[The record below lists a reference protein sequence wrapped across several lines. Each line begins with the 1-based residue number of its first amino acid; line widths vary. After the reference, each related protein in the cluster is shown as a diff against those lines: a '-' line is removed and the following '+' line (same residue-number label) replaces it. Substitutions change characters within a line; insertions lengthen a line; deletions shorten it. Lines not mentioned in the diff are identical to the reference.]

1 LGNRLFKGVSH
12 QSLSSLAYLI
22 CILNVGALRIHR
34 DCSIGCLHNVW
45 FSAMLG
51 GCAMHGHAKDALGH
65 LGWMCE
71 EGIQKT
77 DITFVSLL
85 SACSDAGLVHE
96 GLHCFESTSSVYR
109 ISATLEHYT
118 CIVDLLD
125 WAGYV
130 HAMNLIKMMSC
141 ESDASVWR
149 ALLGTCGV
157 HGDLEMRGYIAK

>member
-1 LGNRLFKGVSH
+1 
-12 QSLSSLAYLI
+12 
-22 CILNVGALRIHR
+22 
-34 DCSIGCLHNVW
+34 
-45 FSAMLG
+45 MLG

-149 ALLGTCGV
+149 VLLGTCGV